1 MALVPHP
8 SPPGV
13 LGLQP
18 GAHFGQIN
26 GAAPVDAHMQ
36 RQRLLAQLNES
47 TWQRIGTSI
56 GIVGLTGMLT
66 KPVTGSLNE
75 LLGDHEGALFA
86 YEQALRHNQWS
97 TQTLNAISCIL
108 RTKEKYP
115 EAMEYLKNI
124 LKVEP
129 ANGEAWGNLGK
140 MTCAIVK
147 IPADS

>member
-1 MALVPHP
+1 
-8 SPPGV
+8 
-13 LGLQP
+13 
-18 GAHFGQIN
+18 
-26 GAAPVDAHMQ
+26 
-36 RQRLLAQLNES
+36 
-47 TWQRIGTSI
+47 
-56 GIVGLTGMLT
+56 
-66 KPVTGSLNE
+66 LNE

-97 TQTLNAISCIL
+97 PQTLNAISCIL

-140 MTCAIVK
+140 ALGFPSSTASYHEQAIVT
-147 IPADS
+147 

>member
-1 MALVPHP
+1 MSLVPHP

-13 LGLQP
+13 LGLPP
-18 GAHFGQIN
+18 GGHFAQIN

-47 TWQRIGTSI
+47 TWQRIGLLCENSVMTC
-56 GIVGLTGMLT
+56 MLT
-66 KPVTGSLNE
+66 LMVSGSLNE

-115 EAMEYLKNI
+115 EAMDYLKNI

-129 ANGEAWGNLGK
+129 ANGEAWGNLGMDK
-140 MTCAIVK
+140 TCV
-147 IPADS
+147 D

>member
-1 MALVPHP
+1 MSLPGKELVRYH
-8 SPPGV
+8 SI
-13 LGLQP
+13 
-18 GAHFGQIN
+18 HKY
-26 GAAPVDAHMQ
+26 
-36 RQRLLAQLNES
+36 RRLL
-47 TWQRIGTSI
+47 
-56 GIVGLTGMLT
+56 T
-66 KPVTGSLNE
+66 KLAAGSLNE

-140 MTCAIVK
+140 IQAYLLLVLSSQSKAIVT
-147 IPADS
+147 S